1 MEESSFQGKIL
12 LGVSSVSTWGSL
24 GAISQGSQVQPQG
37 LPSPDSESPQGT
49 LDCRQGRGRLTM
61 SWKKNQACCR
71 TASRTALPL
80 TTHCRA
86 SSS

>member
-1 MEESSFQGKIL
+1 
-12 LGVSSVSTWGSL
+12 
-24 GAISQGSQVQPQG
+24 
-37 LPSPDSESPQGT
+37 
-49 LDCRQGRGRLTM
+49 M

-86 SSS
+86 SSSCSSWGQGQGSRSAEAPTLYPQRDGRMQLDGSGLAQWEAMQEERGQKPRE

>member
-1 MEESSFQGKIL
+1 
-12 LGVSSVSTWGSL
+12 
-24 GAISQGSQVQPQG
+24 
-37 LPSPDSESPQGT
+37 
-49 LDCRQGRGRLTM
+49 M

-86 SSS
+86 SSSWSSWGQGQGSQRAEGPGVGVGRDGGGMQPDGLGLAKPETVQEGREQKA

>member
-1 MEESSFQGKIL
+1 
-12 LGVSSVSTWGSL
+12 
-24 GAISQGSQVQPQG
+24 
-37 LPSPDSESPQGT
+37 
-49 LDCRQGRGRLTM
+49 M

-86 SSS
+86 SSSCSSWGQGQGQGSRSAEAPTLYPQCDRGGCSWMAWG